1 MAATVGGV
9 AVEDPDQHG
18 TYVYSVSDE
27 RFEFDGGVLRLRD
40 GVVLDHETEPVIAL
54 TITVTDDSAVGSST
68 SVSSDVTVFV
78 IDSNDAPT
86 GLTVATYELPSGRV
100 GAVVGQVNVIDQ
112 DVGDT
117 FVFSV
122 SDSRFIVDG
131 NVLRLRDGQSVLRE
145 QEAVVS
151 MMVTV
156 TDRGGAVL
164 SETVTLSVINDA
176 PFQNPRDPFDVD
188 NDGVV
193 IPRDAII
200 LFNQLNQKGSH
211 VLTPIT
217 AAGEGDSGEA
227 FFLDINGDGVL
238 SPLDA
243 LILIN
248 HLNQRS
254 TPAINNGNN
263 GSGSGNNIGGTAAR
277 VGLSSCR
284 ISR

>member
-1 MAATVGGV
+1 M
-9 AVEDPDQHG
+9 
-18 TYVYSVSDE
+18 
-27 RFEFDGGVLRLRD
+27 
-40 GVVLDHETEPVIAL
+40 
-54 TITVTDDSAVGSST
+54 
-68 SVSSDVTVFV
+68 
-78 IDSNDAPT
+78 
-86 GLTVATYELPSGRV
+86 
-100 GAVVGQVNVIDQ
+100 NVIDQ

-193 IPRDAII
+193 IPAMR
-200 LFNQLNQKGSH
+200 S
-211 VLTPIT
+211 
-217 AAGEGDSGEA
+217 S
-227 FFLDINGDGVL
+227 L
-238 SPLDA
+238 S
-243 LILIN
+243 
-248 HLNQRS
+248 
-254 TPAINNGNN
+254 
-263 GSGSGNNIGGTAAR
+263 
-277 VGLSSCR
+277 
-284 ISR
+284 IS